1 MANPFDV
8 AVPSILQSLMAG
20 EASYADA
27 NKRTLESQKRSQ
39 LQQLMSGGGASDPNA
54 VANALLSSGDTS
66 GAATYANLAQTI
78 EQRKTQAERDARDFK
93 FRQEEAQRAQSNAN
107 RSYGLQAQQNAF
119 ARDQAKTKP
128 SIQRLKDADGNESL
142 IMVMPDGTSR
152 PITPAEAASAA
163 GSPLPGVTGNPFG
176 PGKFNEGEG
185 KAAGFAD
192 RMLQSEAV
200 LRSTNGKPDSTAWIH
215 DQGADFN
222 QTQLSAARGAPM
234 GIGRIAN
241 YGISEDRQKYN
252 QAQEDFIIA
261 QLRRESGAAISPDEF
276 TKAQRQYFP
285 TPGDSQEVIN
295 QKAAT
300 RRAAVEAMGREAGRS
315 YRPKSIYTADGR
327 VVPLPK
333 VGEMKDGYRFKGGDP
348 SNPNSWAKAQ

>member
-1 MANPFDV
+1 MANPFEIQV
-8 AVPSILQSLMAG
+8 LNPFQALLYGQQSYDSG
-20 EASYADA
+20 V
-27 NKRTLESQKRSQ
+27 KRSQ
-39 LQQLMSGGGASDPNA
+39 ENAKRSALQALMSGGGASDPNA
-54 VANALLSSGDTS
+54 VANTLLASGDTS
-66 GAATYANLAQTI
+66 GAATYAQLAGTL
-78 EQRKTQAERDARDFK
+78 EQRKQAQLNADRTFNASREDATRS
-93 FRQEEAQRAQSNAN
+93 QSNAD
-107 RSYGLQAQQNAF
+107 RSYGLQARAA
-119 ARDQAKTKP
+119 ARAGEDKFSIQEIVDPNTGAKTLVRVP
-128 SIQRLKDADGNESL
+128 LKGA
-142 IMVMPDGTSR
+142 
-152 PITPAEAASAA
+152 
-163 GSPLPGVTGNPFG
+163 PGVIDTGTPTPSEPNNPFTVG
-176 PGKFNEGEG
+176 GKFNEGEG

-285 TPGDSQEVIN
+285 APGDSQDVIN

-348 SNPNSWAKAQ
+348 SNQNSWVKAQ

>member
-8 AVPSILQSLMAG
+8 QVASPASSLQLLLQGYEGAHKQG
-20 EASYADA
+20 
-27 NKRTLESQKRSQ
+27 LEQQKRSA
-39 LQQLMSGGGASDPNA
+39 LQQLMNGGGASDPNA
-54 VANALLSSGDTS
+54 VANTLLSSGDTS

-78 EQRKTQAERDARDFK
+78 EQRKAQAERDARDFK
-93 FRQEEAQRAQSNAN
+93 FRQDEAQRTQGNAD
-107 RSYGLQAQQNAF
+107 RSYGQQAQQNAF
-119 ARDQAKTKP
+119 QRAQANKP
-128 SIQRLKDADGNESL
+128 SIQRVKDADGNETL
-142 IMVMPDGTSR
+142 LLVNPDGTSR
-152 PITPAEAASAA
+152 PITPAEASAA
-163 GSPLPGVTGNPFG
+163 GSVSPPVSGNPFG

-222 QTQLSAARGAPM
+222 QTQLSAARSAPF

-285 TPGDSQEVIN
+285 APGDTQEIIN

-300 RRAAVEAMGREAGRS
+300 RRAAVEAMGREGGRS
-315 YRPKSIYTADGR
+315 YRPKLIYTADGR

-333 VGEMKDGYRFKGGDP
+333 VGEVKDGYRFKGGDP
-348 SNPNSWAKAQ
+348 SNQNSWVKAQ